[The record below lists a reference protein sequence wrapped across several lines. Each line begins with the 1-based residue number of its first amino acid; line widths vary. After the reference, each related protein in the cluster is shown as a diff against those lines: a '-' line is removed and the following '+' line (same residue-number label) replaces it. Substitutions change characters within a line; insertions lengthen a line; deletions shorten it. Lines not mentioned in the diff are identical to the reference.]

1 MKTFKDVLKKL
12 KISQEDFDKQTQNLS
27 DDEIAYKQLKLIAK
41 ALNGDWIADF
51 SNSNQRKY
59 EPYFYYTGSAF
70 VFHYS
75 DCHYWNRSTRVGSR
89 LCFKDAAT
97 ATLAGKTFIDI
108 YNKFLK

>member
-12 KISQEDFDKQTQNLS
+12 KISQEDFDKSVENLS
-27 DDEIAYKQLKLIAK
+27 EDEIAYKQLKLIAK
-41 ALNGDWIADF
+41 ALNGDWVADF

-70 VFHYS
+70 VFHGYY
-75 DCHYWNRSTRVGSR
+75 YWYQFTFVGSR
-89 LCFKDAAT
+89 LCYKDAAT
-97 ATLAGKTFIDI
+97 AILAGKTFIDI